1 MNFFRLRVINT
12 VLFFLLGA
20 LIGFIL
26 KDRLFPAKAKDY
38 RRSYQPEYASSS
50 GQLQTEPAYKPEDED
65 QPPRPQIEA
74 TVTPEEPEEEPAAG
88 SDRPAPKPAASSKP
102 QAEAVLEAEPA
113 PKEEAAAPEVIKGD
127 QDDFFAHPDEYAG
140 KTLEVELQM
149 ITAKRSQRGWRLNFV
164 YTAPDKSVD
173 YLYADD
179 DGGLLGDKPDLRI
192 GYVYR
197 VRFLCGAGRADSGN
211 RLVSLAPTGQK
222 AAWATGLSAVE

>member
-26 KDRLFPAKAKDY
+26 KDRLFPAKAKEY
-38 RRSYQPEYASSS
+38 RQPYQPEYSASSE
-50 GQLQTEPAYKPEDED
+50 QLQTEPAYRPEDED
-65 QPPRPQIEA
+65 QPPAQIET
-74 TVTPEEPEEEPAAG
+74 TVSREEPPDEAQDSA
-88 SDRPAPKPAASSKP
+88 PAPKEKKAGPAPAPAA
-102 QAEAVLEAEPA
+102 AVIEAEPA
-113 PKEEAAAPEVIKGD
+113 ARTEDAGPGIIRGE

-140 KTLEVELQM
+140 KELEVELQM

-197 VRFLCGAGRADSGN
+197 IRFRCGGGRTDSGN
-211 RLVSLAPTGQK
+211 SLTFIAPTGQK
-222 AAWATGLSAVE
+222 ASWATGLSAVE